1 MSKLNTILIGAC
13 ISLMAFSCCVQADE
27 ASFGNK
33 NMRDEVKKITS
44 KIYETNDKTY
54 VFLTKKSFATKSTC
68 GTDIT
73 AYVNQKLINRIVS
86 KTCTKK
92 GRLAIE
98 FYYEDEKPIFV
109 YEVFEYFQ
117 ENGKN
122 TRWKNFKNISSWESR
137 YYFLDK
143 TLGFHTHKGREK
155 VKDSITG
162 KLQQKRAYQA
172 LEFTKSMI
180 P

>member
-1 MSKLNTILIGAC
+1 MAKLNTIFIGVC
-13 ISLMAFSCCVQADE
+13 ISLVAFSFFAQADIV
-27 ASFGNK
+27 SFGNK
-33 NMRDEVKKITS
+33 NIPVEVKKITS
-44 KIYETNDKTY
+44 KIYETKDTTY
-54 VFLTKKSFATKSTC
+54 FFLTKKSFSTKSTC

-73 AYVNQKLINRIVS
+73 AYANQKLINRIVS

-143 TLGFHTHKGREK
+143 TLGFHTHKGREN

-162 KLQQKRAYQA
+162 KLQKKRAYQA
-172 LEFTKSMI
+172 LEFTKSNI